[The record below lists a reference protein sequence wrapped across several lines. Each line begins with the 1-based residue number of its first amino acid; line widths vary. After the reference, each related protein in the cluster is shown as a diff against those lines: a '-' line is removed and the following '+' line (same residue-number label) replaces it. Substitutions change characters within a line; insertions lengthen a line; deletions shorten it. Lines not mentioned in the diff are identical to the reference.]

1 MTPSSQS
8 SLEFWSRRLSGWS
21 LLLIPLWMKLVPV
34 WMHSHKSLQR
44 QAVMVRETREE
55 FVTVSWSYRDFRL
68 LEKLHWK
75 WASGAASHVV
85 QLLLVKMEQTWRKA
99 ASCQHGVWWDVS
111 VQPSAACHT
120 LQPWLPAQR
129 RIWLLTYAEGL
140 AHKHAPASLI
150 NTFCF
155 ACFRSISY
163 GIEPEGKSSF
173 SESVLPSSV
182 IVYIAH
188 RLTSEPQLTVEL
200 SSCTSPS
207 WMFNSKIEEILVKLP
222 NPLMLMTSEI
232 FDHLKAVYTDRR
244 ETSATVFLLDR

>member
-55 FVTVSWSYRDFRL
+55 FVTVSW
-68 LEKLHWK
+68 
-75 WASGAASHVV
+75 
-85 QLLLVKMEQTWRKA
+85 
-99 ASCQHGVWWDVS
+99 
-111 VQPSAACHT
+111 
-120 LQPWLPAQR
+120 
-129 RIWLLTYAEGL
+129 
-140 AHKHAPASLI
+140 
-150 NTFCF
+150 
-155 ACFRSISY
+155 RSISY